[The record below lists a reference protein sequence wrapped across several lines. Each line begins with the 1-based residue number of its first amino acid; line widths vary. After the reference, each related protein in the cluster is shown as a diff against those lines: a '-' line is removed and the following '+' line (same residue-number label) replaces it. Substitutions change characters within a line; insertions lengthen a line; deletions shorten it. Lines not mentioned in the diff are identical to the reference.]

1 MGEILNDKDHLS
13 IHITMQMRIVY
24 RKPKY
29 TDKTVDL
36 PHGHW
41 KNVNHIKL
49 YHVYMK
55 RNVHVLRTNGY
66 GFC

>member
-1 MGEILNDKDHLS
+1 MGEILNNEDLYN
-13 IHITMQMRIVY
+13 ITMQTRIVY
-24 RKPKY
+24 RKSKY

-36 PHGHW
+36 PQVTE

-55 RNVHVLRTNGY
+55 RNVHVLRTNNY
-66 GFC
+66 DFS